1 MEYTIIIRLMRP
13 ADLDTLRSICRNAYS
28 ANFGHHWQEGGLS
41 EYLDKVFG
49 GDVLAAELADP
60 QIRYYVAFREHVP
73 AGSQPREAEPVA
85 FMKLN
90 LHSNLPGAPPEKG
103 IELDKLYIL
112 PQCKGQHVGA
122 RMMDLAF
129 RVAETAGKEDFW
141 LAVIDTNAPAIAFY
155 EKYGFRF
162 HSTTRVPYPKFR
174 EELKGMWRM
183 HSEIK
188 KVTAGL

>member
-1 MEYTIIIRLMRP
+1 MEFAIIIRLMQP
-13 ADLDTLRSICRNAYS
+13 ADLTTLQSICRSAYTE
-28 ANFGHHWQEGGLS
+28 NFGHHWQEGGLS
-41 EYLDKVFG
+41 EYLEKVFG
-49 GDVLAAELADP
+49 GDVLAGELADP
-60 QIRYYVAFREHVP
+60 QIRFYVAFREHGP
-73 AGSQPREAEPVA
+73 AAVQPHEAEPVA

-90 LHSNLPGAPPEKG
+90 LDSNLPGAPPEKG

-112 PQCKGQHVGA
+112 PQCKGRHVGA

-141 LAVIDTNAPAIAFY
+141 LAVIETNAPAIAFY

-162 HSTTRVPYPKFR
+162 HSTTRVSYPKFR

-183 HSEIK
+183 HAEIK
-188 KVTAGL
+188 KVPAGL